1 MIPVLVS
8 AREGILDR
16 GKYASA
22 RAADLESFDPE
33 PDTDAEREPQPAAAV
48 A

>member
-16 GKYASA
+16 DKYASA
-22 RAADLESFDPE
+22 RGADLDGFEPE
-33 PDTDAEREPQPAAAV
+33 VRTATAAA
-48 A
+48 